1 MIIMMVEYVYKT
13 KEGEEEMNSK
23 NCIKKFDAIQVYTR
37 RHVLGIKAF
46 VETEGGAKGQAECS
60 AGVSIGSHEVHF
72 EYDGGTRWGG
82 KGCTKA
88 VNSINTVIN
97 DTLRGMDVT
106 NQYELDRAML
116 QIGGDGKNAVGGNAI
131 AAVSAACLKAG
142 AAALEIPLYRYI
154 GGERACM
161 LPVPGAP
168 AYSGGERWGGGVHP
182 TGNKPTTAFQCYD
195 FGSFAEA
202 SYAGWEVYRIWEE
215 EMFKRDIPETDAFFF
230 KIQKGKFK
238 DSDEGIFELM
248 ADCIRKAGYENK
260 VGIQIDFA
268 ADTYYDRETKLYRG
282 LLYEKPRDRDE
293 LMDYYIK
300 IIRTYPFVSVEDP
313 FYEDDYESHAL
324 LTSKVDIQVVGDD
337 LYTTMRERVQKG
349 VLLGATNAMLL
360 KVNQVGSITEA
371 LEAAR
376 FAHESGLAVM
386 PCESRGEDQDIADYC
401 VGIGAES
408 VREMAVLNKAANRF
422 LEIEE
427 ELGGRAQFWGK
438 KGLKGKKFQ

>member
-1 MIIMMVEYVYKT
+1 MMVEYVYKT

-23 NCIKKFDAIQVYTR
+23 NCIKKVHAIQVYTR

-72 EYDGGTRWGG
+72 ESDGGTRWGG

-202 SYAGWEVYRIWEE
+202 SHSLFSASALQNSMQGGKYIGYG
-215 EMFKRDIPETDAFFF
+215 K
-230 KIQKGKFK
+230 KKCLKGIFLRQMHFSLKFK
-238 DSDEGIFELM
+238 
-248 ADCIRKAGYENK
+248 K
-260 VGIQIDFA
+260 
-268 ADTYYDRETKLYRG
+268 
-282 LLYEKPRDRDE
+282 
-293 LMDYYIK
+293 
-300 IIRTYPFVSVEDP
+300 
-313 FYEDDYESHAL
+313 ESL
-324 LTSKVDIQVVGDD
+324 KTL
-337 LYTTMRERVQKG
+337 MRE
-349 VLLGATNAMLL
+349 
-360 KVNQVGSITEA
+360 
-371 LEAAR
+371 
-376 FAHESGLAVM
+376 
-386 PCESRGEDQDIADYC
+386 
-401 VGIGAES
+401 
-408 VREMAVLNKAANRF
+408 F
-422 LEIEE
+422 LS
-427 ELGGRAQFWGK
+427 
-438 KGLKGKKFQ
+438 